1 MPTVFI
7 NFVFEIFWKLFN
19 MLVNRF
25 LNDNWTNWLVFFP
38 FSLLPS
44 KPSIYVHYSTLCHNP
59 PMLLFIFVSVFNF
72 TYFKISIFL
81 LFIGVCV
88 CDAHERRCLQSWN
101 WNYRRWWAPDVAS
114 LEKPDEL
121 LTTEPSLPLFF
132 PFWNYVSKPSYIFLS
147 PANWLLTLHNVI
159 STAFLGQFISTHLF
173 CFFFSPHTH
182 TLNGSLTYLVKFFS

>member
-7 NFVFEIFWKLFN
+7 NFVFEIFWKLFS

-25 LNDNWTNWLVFFP
+25 LNDNWTNWLVFFLSP
-38 FSLLPS
+38 CFLQNRQFMC
-44 KPSIYVHYSTLCHNP
+44 IIALCVTI

-88 CDAHERRCLQSWN
+88 CDAHECRCLQSWN

-132 PFWNYVSKPSYIFLS
+132 PFWNYISKPSYIFLS
-147 PANWLLTLHNVI
+147 PANWLLTLYNVI

-173 CFFFSPHTH
+173 CFFFLTH
-182 TLNGSLTYLVKFFS
+182 TLWMAP